1 MCNFLLYHLTFYST
15 ASNGEIG
22 ILKYLI
28 SKGCKVDV
36 PTKLGRSP
44 LSKACWNGRIDVVDI
59 LIQQKDIDINRQDVG
74 KRSALH
80 NACWGSAGGRLGK
93 KTALNPTDSPQCA
106 AVKQFGLYI
115 IHIDTIGSWGKS

>member
-1 MCNFLLYHLTFYST
+1 MHQDKEIWMLLNTLNLKGLTWSIRIFKIEIFSMCKPSYHNFLLVSA

-59 LIQQKDIDINRQDVG
+59 L
-74 KRSALH
+74 L
-80 NACWGSAGGRLGK
+80 
-93 KTALNPTDSPQCA
+93 
-106 AVKQFGLYI
+106 
-115 IHIDTIGSWGKS
+115 